1 VGLVDNV
8 LAAVAEFLQH
18 PIVRNRLTDHF
29 FRTSFFT
36 ATIC

>member
-1 VGLVDNV
+1 VGLVDND
-8 LAAVAEFLQH
+8 LAAVAELLQD

-29 FRTSFFT
+29 FHASFFT